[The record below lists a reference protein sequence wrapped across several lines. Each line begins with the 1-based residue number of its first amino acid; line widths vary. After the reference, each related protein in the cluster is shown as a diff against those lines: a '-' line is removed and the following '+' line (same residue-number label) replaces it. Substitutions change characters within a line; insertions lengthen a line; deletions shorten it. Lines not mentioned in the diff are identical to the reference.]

1 MSTTVTRAE
10 ATGSARPLRR
20 RLAVAV
26 AAAGLLALVLMLWL
40 GGGGYVPE
48 PAGLPDPGRLTSWAL
63 PLATGLALV
72 LGVLVTGALL
82 VPLLTVTA
90 ESGQDLR
97 GRGLRA
103 VRAVRPLALG
113 WALAALAALVLTWSD
128 QFAVPLSRFDLR
140 DVYGFAR
147 QVDQG
152 QALLVQA
159 ALALV
164 VAVSSRWVLR
174 MRESGWL
181 LAGALAA
188 AVPPALTGHAAAA
201 GSHDTAVISLIVHV
215 LAVSVW
221 VGGVVALWWHLGDL
235 PRTRSMAAR
244 RFSSVA
250 IWCFGVVAVSG
261 VINALVRLGG
271 PGPLLTS
278 DYGRGVLVKV
288 VLLGGIGLL
297 AVRVRGAH
305 LRSTAVGA
313 TEDARG
319 LRPLLVLTAGE
330 LALMSAAIGL
340 GVALS
345 RTPPPQG
352 EVYTGVAESLL
363 GGPVPPAPT
372 AMRLLTSFTA
382 SGVGLLVVLLGTTA
396 YLVGVVSLRRR
407 GVRWSPLR
415 TIAWLTGMLAVAY
428 ATVGGLGVYSHVMF
442 SAHMASHM
450 VLSMMAPILLVL
462 GSPVTLALRALPGTD
477 EDGGR
482 GPRQWL
488 AGVLRSRYVRVITHP
503 IVAAGIFVVS
513 LYGIYFSG
521 LFEHLMESHLGHGFM
536 ELHFLLAGC
545 LYYEVLVGDSPIP
558 HRLSHLARLG
568 LGLVVMPFHAFFA
581 IAVMGSSTLIGGRY
595 YELLDRGYATNL
607 LDDQNLGGSLT
618 WALGEV
624 PMVLVLFVLLAQWYR
639 TDTREARRRDR
650 QADRDDEAE
659 LTAYN
664 EMLARI
670 SGRDG
675 GA

>member
-1 MSTTVTRAE
+1 MSTTLTRDDRA
-10 ATGSARPLRR
+10 AGSSRPLRR
-20 RLAVAV
+20 RLALGVG
-26 AAAGLLALVLMLWL
+26 AAGLLALVLMLRL
-40 GGGGYVPE
+40 GGGGYVAA
-48 PAGLPDPGRLTSWAL
+48 PAGLPDPGRLTAWAL
-63 PLATGLALV
+63 PVATWAALA

-90 ESGQDLR
+90 ESGLELR
-97 GRGLRA
+97 GRGMRA

-113 WALAALAALVLTWSD
+113 WAVASLAALVLTWSD
-128 QFAVPLSRFDLR
+128 QFAVPLSRFDLG

-152 QALLVQA
+152 QALVVQA

-164 VAVSSRWVLR
+164 LAVASRWVLR
-174 MRESGWL
+174 LREAGWL

-201 GSHDTAVISLIVHV
+201 GSHDTAVISLVVHV

-235 PRTRSMAAR
+235 PRTRAIAAR

-250 IWCFGVVAVSG
+250 TWCFGVVAVSG

-271 PGPLLTS
+271 LGPLLTS
-278 DYGRGVLVKV
+278 DYGRGVLVKI

-297 AVRVRGAH
+297 ALRVRTSFLH
-305 LRSTAVGA
+305 TAEGP
-313 TEDARG
+313 EDPRG
-319 LRPLLVLTAGE
+319 LRALLVLTAGE
-330 LALMSAAIGL
+330 LTLMAGAIGL

-372 AMRLLTSFTA
+372 GMRLLTSFTA

-396 YLVGVVSLRRR
+396 YLVGVASLRRR
-407 GVRWSPLR
+407 GIRWSPLR
-415 TIAWLTGMLAVAY
+415 TIAWLLGMLAVAY

-477 EDGGR
+477 ADGGR

-488 AGVLRSRYVRVITHP
+488 AGVLRSRYVQVITHP
-503 IVAAGIFVVS
+503 VVAAGIFVVS

-521 LFEHLMESHLGHGFM
+521 LFEHLMESHLGHGAM

-581 IAVMGSSTLIGGRY
+581 IAVMGSSTVIGGRY

-650 QADRDDEAE
+650 QADRDNEAE
-659 LTAYN
+659 LTSYN
-664 EMLARI
+664 EMLARL

-675 GA
+675 GS